1 MLKSLNESIDFMSK
15 KFDEYEQKRQEK
27 NEIIDSMIRFSM
39 NKKIEKLER
48 IVDRQE

>member
-1 MLKSLNESIDFMSK
+1 MSESIDFMSN

-27 NEIIDSMIRFSM
+27 DEIIDSMIWFSM

-48 IVDRQE
+48 IVERQE

>member
-1 MLKSLNESIDFMSK
+1 MSESIDFMSN

-27 NEIIDSMIRFSM
+27 DEIIDSMIRFSM

-48 IVDRQE
+48 IVERQE

>member
-1 MLKSLNESIDFMSK
+1 MSESIDFMSN

-27 NEIIDSMIRFSM
+27 DEITDSMIWFSM

-48 IVDRQE
+48 IVERQE